1 MEIIRT
7 RTLRHSS
14 RQESSRYKIDTRK
27 VSKDDVLIIEI
38 YHENKANELL
48 FKYRVFGKDLSDKN
62 QIHFSA
68 NETNDNIEIFWHT
81 EIKIENI
88 FTKNN

>member
-1 MEIIRT
+1 MEI
-7 RTLRHSS
+7 LRKRNLRPSS
-14 RQESSRYKIDTRK
+14 RQESSRYKIDTKK

-38 YHENKANELL
+38 YHENNANELL
-48 FKYRVFGKDLSDKN
+48 FKYRVSGKDLSDKN

-68 NETNDNIEIFWHT
+68 NEINDNIEIIWHT